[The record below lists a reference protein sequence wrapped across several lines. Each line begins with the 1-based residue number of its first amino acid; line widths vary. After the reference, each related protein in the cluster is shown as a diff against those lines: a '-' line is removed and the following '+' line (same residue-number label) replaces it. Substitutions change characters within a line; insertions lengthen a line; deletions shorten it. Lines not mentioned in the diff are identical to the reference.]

1 MLNKCNP
8 GLVILHCMKM
18 ELSYEISCLDELLE
32 FFNEKIVW
40 VESKKKYG
48 IIKNWIVFKQ

>member
-40 VESKKKYG
+40 VESKKKIWNY
-48 IIKNWIVFKQ
+48 KKLDSV